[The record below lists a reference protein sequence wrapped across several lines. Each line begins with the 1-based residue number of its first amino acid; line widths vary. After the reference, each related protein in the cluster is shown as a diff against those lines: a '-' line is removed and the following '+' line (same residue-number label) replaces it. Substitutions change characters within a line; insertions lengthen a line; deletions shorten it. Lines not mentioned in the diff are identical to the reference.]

1 MAKVTYPLFSE
12 TAHGN
17 MGKGV
22 LQYRAGL
29 GGTHVYKPLAPAKQ
43 NQQPASTTQAKQRAR
58 FLAVR
63 ERWRLLPNDL
73 KTAYK
78 QRAAAIGGLNG
89 WMLYVSLSLAKSIY
103 PDDTVLCSDGL
114 PLLVEYGEIIRSD

>member
-17 MGKGV
+17 MGKGS
-22 LQYRAGL
+22 LQFRSTKA
-29 GGTHVYKPLAPAKQ
+29 GTHAYKPLSPGKQ
-43 NQQPASTTQAKQRAR
+43 NQQPASTAQAQQRAR

-63 ERWRLLPNDL
+63 EQWRLLPNDL
-73 KTAYK
+73 KILYQ
-78 QRAAAIGGLNG
+78 QRAAALGGLNG
-89 WMLYVSLSLAKSIY
+89 WTLYVSLSLAKSIY
-103 PDDTVLCSDGL
+103 PDDTVLCRDGL